1 MPFYEKKMYLI
12 LLVVSFSSL
21 FSSILY
27 ADTIYCLNDSQCPEG
42 MHCIVPEFVCEV
54 ATIVCTE
61 YYEKWVEL
69 KCYTENE
76 FNYDPYEYFDRTKF
90 YCIWTGMLLDS
101 CLDPT

>member
-1 MPFYEKKMYLI
+1 MKDFMKKKMYLI

-61 YYEKWVEL
+61 HYVKGVEL
-69 KCYTENE
+69 ICYD
-76 FNYDPYEYFDRTKF
+76 FNILYYSGED
-90 YCIWTGMLLDS
+90 YCYWTGMLLNHCTDN
-101 CLDPT
+101 TY